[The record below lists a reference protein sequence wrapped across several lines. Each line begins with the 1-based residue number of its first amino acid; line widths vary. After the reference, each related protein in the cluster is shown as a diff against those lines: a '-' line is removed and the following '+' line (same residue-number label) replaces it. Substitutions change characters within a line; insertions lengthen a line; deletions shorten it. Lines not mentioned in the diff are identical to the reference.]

1 MKVFVLIYQKPLKIR
16 VYSSLVALIEDNNLD
31 DLGAS
36 KSKLEKHPFNNF
48 DYVTHKVIISKKETL
63 SSGDVRRQI
72 NEAYNKGIDKKGS
85 WINKDLPA
93 NLSK

>member
-16 VYSSLVALIEDNNLD
+16 VYSSLVALIKDNNLD

-48 DYVTHKVIISKKETL
+48 DYVIHKVIISKKETL
-63 SSGDVRRQI
+63 SAGDVRRTMQ
-72 NEAYNKGIDKKGS
+72 NEIDDAYNKRIEKKTVG
-85 WINKDLPA
+85 
-93 NLSK
+93 

>member
-1 MKVFVLIYQKPLKIR
+1 MKVFVLIYQKPLKIK

-72 NEAYNKGIDKKGS
+72 NEAYNKGIDKKDS

>member
-36 KSKLEKHPFNNF
+36 KSKLEKWDWNFN
-48 DYVTHKVIISKKETL
+48 YVDHNVIISQRETL
-63 SSGDVRRQI
+63 SSGDVRR
-72 NEAYNKGIDKKGS
+72 NKTDGYDT
-85 WINKDLPA
+85 
-93 NLSK
+93 SK

>member
-1 MKVFVLIYQKPLKIR
+1 MKVYVLIYQKPLKIK

-72 NEAYNKGIDKKGS
+72 NEAYNKGIDRKGS